1 MNFESTLSF
10 PTVFR
15 YGLLFHSAI
24 FPKKQEPEACYRFCS
39 QMISLLLQ
47 DTRRYH
53 MLLRN
58 LCRFFWL
65 SGFLPVVLI
74 APAQFLVPGERP
86 VRLLVLACIPD
97 DSGCYPVRESVVLI
111 LSVLFLDIFLYF
123 LVRILVSEN
132 RVPTMYFLCAVLLFL
147 QLLFLDIYPQSY
159 PLFPLNPAFSFL
171 VSLLSGPWQAFSLVY
186 LPEVLFP
193 EAFLRTAF
201 PTILSQFL

>member
-1 MNFESTLSF
+1 
-10 PTVFR
+10 
-15 YGLLFHSAI
+15 
-24 FPKKQEPEACYRFCS
+24 
-39 QMISLLLQ
+39 
-47 DTRRYH
+47 

-74 APAQFLVPGERP
+74 APAQFLVQGERP

-132 RVPTMYFLCAVLLFL
+132 RVPTMYFLCAVILFL
-147 QLLFLDIYPQSY
+147 
-159 PLFPLNPAFSFL
+159 
-171 VSLLSGPWQAFSLVY
+171 
-186 LPEVLFP
+186 
-193 EAFLRTAF
+193 
-201 PTILSQFL
+201 